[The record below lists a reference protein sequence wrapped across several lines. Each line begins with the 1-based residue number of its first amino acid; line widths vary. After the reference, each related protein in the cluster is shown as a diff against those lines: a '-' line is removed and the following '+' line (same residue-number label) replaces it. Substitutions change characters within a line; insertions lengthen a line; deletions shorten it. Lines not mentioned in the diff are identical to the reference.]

1 MLLELLLYILK
12 TITETKERRVFQ
24 DTEFL
29 QPKLNQNLNQI
40 QNQFF
45 FILDPLCQF
54 LREKNFFKNRV
65 LKVFRFHIYVPSC
78 KKLEK
83 QNKEPLPRKTANQQA
98 DRYLSFHRTF
108 SFGEGGGGGGAIN
121 WNSSRLVLPELYTN
135 HSCMFSISFLR
146 FEMLSKLCQ
155 NIKG

>member
-108 SFGEGGGGGGAIN
+108 SFGEGGGGGGN
-121 WNSSRLVLPELYTN
+121 KLKLTK
-135 HSCMFSISFLR
+135 ISFAWIIYKP
-146 FEMLSKLCQ
+146 FVYVFHFISKIWNVVQ
-155 NIKG
+155 IMPKH

>member
-54 LREKNFFKNRV
+54 LREKK
-65 LKVFRFHIYVPSC
+65 
-78 KKLEK
+78 
-83 QNKEPLPRKTANQQA
+83 
-98 DRYLSFHRTF
+98 
-108 SFGEGGGGGGAIN
+108 
-121 WNSSRLVLPELYTN
+121 
-135 HSCMFSISFLR
+135 FLQ
-146 FEMLSKLCQ
+146 K
-155 NIKG
+155 